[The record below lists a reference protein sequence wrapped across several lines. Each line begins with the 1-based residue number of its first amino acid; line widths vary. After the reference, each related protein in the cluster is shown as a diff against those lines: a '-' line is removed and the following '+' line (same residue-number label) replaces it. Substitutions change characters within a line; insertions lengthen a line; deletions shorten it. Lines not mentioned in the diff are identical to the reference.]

1 MNGMDTRVTTPA
13 VDPDLQ
19 AVLDHLSSGKPLD
32 PEVAKRVRAKGQK
45 IREDIFKKHGVLDI
59 GVPAIRELRGDLPE

>member
-1 MNGMDTRVTTPA
+1 MDTIDTTPA

-19 AVLDHLSSGKPLD
+19 AVIDHVASGKPLD

-45 IREDIFKKHGVLDI
+45 IRAEIFQKHGVLDV
-59 GVPAIRELRGDLPE
+59 GVPAIREIRGDLPE